1 MADNKKINLGASND
15 LEIYHDGAKSVVRD
29 VGLAIYFWGELT

>member
-29 VGLAIYFWGELT
+29 LSTIMAHTHI